1 MRLIDINADK
11 KVAFSELETKLLQ
24 SGLRVKKEFETERVQ
39 LLDKGIKNLI
49 IGLNSNLKL
58 ERYDEFFKKFDA
70 DYDGYLTPEEF
81 FNALKSFG
89 KIIANEQAER
99 VANICQ
105 TSLSDNRISIEKIVG
120 LLNEVISS
128 SENKAQQNEIASI
141 GEEIFY
147 YIVVNFEGINK
158 LFSSLN
164 DLKKNF
170 KDVFNYIAKN
180 RKRIRGFSLFGLQ
193 NTTNYLSDKLSLT
206 NEHLKKGMNLLLR
219 VSNNFI
225 VNDKFI
231 KLLDPATNIQT
242 VDKEVTRERE
252 FELERTQ
259 LNQIG
264 DNASFNIEYESVNF
278 VSPYI
283 KTFNGYFF
291 RTNSLIYISFYD
303 KDTLSLVCT
312 DGNQFYKHLDF
323 ELKLQNMLMVR
334 GDYTFKYL
342 AKYEKKVGLDSSEK
356 DVYVLN
362 EHIDTKKWI
371 SLKELIQENGGLL
384 RIPFLTRT
392 KAVIYIIK

>member
-1 MRLIDINADK
+1 M
-11 KVAFSELETKLLQ
+11 
-24 SGLRVKKEFETERVQ
+24 
-39 LLDKGIKNLI
+39 
-49 IGLNSNLKL
+49 
-58 ERYDEFFKKFDA
+58 
-70 DYDGYLTPEEF
+70 
-81 FNALKSFG
+81 
-89 KIIANEQAER
+89 
-99 VANICQ
+99 
-105 TSLSDNRISIEKIVG
+105 
-120 LLNEVISS
+120 
-128 SENKAQQNEIASI
+128 
-141 GEEIFY
+141 
-147 YIVVNFEGINK
+147 
-158 LFSSLN
+158 
-164 DLKKNF
+164 
-170 KDVFNYIAKN
+170 
-180 RKRIRGFSLFGLQ
+180 
-193 NTTNYLSDKLSLT
+193 
-206 NEHLKKGMNLLLR
+206 
-219 VSNNFI
+219 
-225 VNDKFI
+225 NDKFI